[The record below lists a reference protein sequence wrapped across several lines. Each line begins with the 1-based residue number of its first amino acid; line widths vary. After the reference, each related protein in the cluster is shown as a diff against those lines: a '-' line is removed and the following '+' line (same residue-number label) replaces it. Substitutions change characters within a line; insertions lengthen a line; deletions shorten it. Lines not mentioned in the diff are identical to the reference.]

1 MDPRPAY
8 LPRLPEALKPGAR
21 LGGLAGGAPAWGL
34 AQAAREGR
42 LALPQL
48 VVCATPEQA
57 ATVRR
62 ELRFHLGAPDADGRT
77 PGPRVLPLPADD
89 VRPFDGLSP
98 SPHVTRA
105 RLLALDALDRGE
117 AVICVTSAQ
126 ALLQR
131 VLPAEVLA
139 AACLRL
145 AEGVILEPRA
155 LLGRLVDL
163 GYLAVARVDEPGT
176 AVRRGGVV
184 DLWPVGLGQPVR
196 LEYFD
201 DEIESV
207 FALDPETRRGAGRL
221 DEVRVLPAK
230 EALVDEAALTRAS
243 ERTARAVDELGGGQ
257 ATRRRVLQELK
268 SGIWFPGAE
277 DYLAA
282 LHDVVPL
289 LSYLAGPEQLTV
301 IEPRAVFE
309 ELAIFEQLTRN
320 RWNTV
325 PVEERPVVRPVDR
338 YLPAEDVRKALSAAP
353 WLQALA
359 SDCPDHGARDNE
371 ALRIREA
378 ELGPTVA
385 RLQGWLEDGVRVALV
400 TDSHARAERLSAL
413 LQPHGLVPRPLE
425 RGRFASGPNAAL
437 WVGDLPRG
445 FHAPASALA
454 IVTTDEL
461 FGRKAPRR
469 ARPTSLKEAALGSV
483 ADLKVDDL
491 VVHVRHGV
499 GRFLGL
505 KRLTVE
511 GLPGRRGVRERL
523 PQDMAEIEYRSGD
536 RLLLPVTRLDQLYRY
551 RAVGGKAPK
560 LDRLGGQTWEKTK
573 GKVRDRV
580 LAMAQ
585 DLLRLHAQRAIHE
598 GHAFEGR
605 PPMLLQLEESF
616 PFHET
621 PDQAA
626 AIEAVYEDLAK
637 PEPMDRL
644 VVGDVGFGKTE
655 VALRAAMRVIL
666 DGYQVAVLCPTTV
679 LAYQHAQTF
688 RERLEGF
695 PVNVALLSRFASPA
709 EKKQIVADV
718 RDGKVDIVIG
728 TTSLLGR
735 RVRFRQLGLVVIDEE
750 HRFGVR
756 QKEKLKALAQ
766 SWSDEPVDYLAM
778 SATPIPRTLHF
789 ALSGVRQV
797 SVIATPPEGRQPVS
811 TLIGRWS
818 EERIRQSIRAELE
831 RGGQVFY
838 IHNRITGIDTLAQHI
853 QKLVPEAIVDYAHG
867 QMDETL
873 LEQKLVDF
881 VGRRTHVLVC
891 TTIVESG
898 VDIPNVNTILID
910 RAHELGLAQLYQ
922 LRGRVGRSNRRGY
935 CTLLVPEETAMMAKA
950 VRRLRVLQ
958 ENTELGSGFAVAR
971 ADMELRGA
979 GSLLG
984 DKQHGHIQA
993 VGLETYIE
1001 LLEDAVAAAK
1011 GELHR
1016 QRLDPELE
1024 IPVPQ
1029 VLPGD
1034 YVEDVSQRLQE
1045 YRKLALCRTVHEVR
1059 RLVSDWEDRFGEP
1072 PPAVLNLGW
1081 AAEAK
1086 VRCRDLGIERVSW
1099 LKVRVVLAFHESTT
1113 VPPERIVALC
1123 QRDPQRFSLL
1133 GAGQGEGEAGTRLS
1147 IRFGEDEAEWPF
1159 RFLHWV
1165 FRQLEKAVAED
1176 AGAQHRPVVVQKRS
1190 LPPRPPSLGPAPRKP
1205 QRRLVRDP
1213 KGGRGGP
1220 SGKGG
1225 KGGKGRG

>member
-1 MDPRPAY
+1 M
-8 LPRLPEALKPGAR
+8 
-21 LGGLAGGAPAWGL
+21 
-34 AQAAREGR
+34 
-42 LALPQL
+42 
-48 VVCATPEQA
+48 VVAATPEEA
-57 ATVRR
+57 DVLRR
-62 ELRFHLGAPDADGRT
+62 ELRFHLSDELR
-77 PGPRVLPLPADD
+77 PGGLVSRVLPLPADD

-98 SPHVTRA
+98 SPDVLRA
-105 RLLALDALDRGE
+105 RIVALAALATGE
-117 AVICVTSAQ
+117 PVVAVTSARG
-126 ALLQR
+126 LLQR
-131 VLPAEVLA
+131 VLPPAELLGARV
-139 AACLRL
+139 RL
-145 AEGVILEPRA
+145 AEGVILDPKE
-155 LLGRLVDL
+155 LMGKLVDA
-163 GYLAVARVDEPGT
+163 GYLTVARVDEAGT
-176 AVRRGGVV
+176 AARRGGVV
-184 DLWPVGLGQPVR
+184 DLWPIGLDHPVR
-196 LEYFD
+196 IEYFD
-201 DEIESV
+201 DEIESI
-207 FALDPETRRGAGRL
+207 FAMDPESRRGSGRVS
-221 DEVRVLPAK
+221 EVVVLPAK
-230 EALVDEAALTRAS
+230 EALVSPEGL
-243 ERTARAVDELGGGQ
+243 ARAMELTNHAVHHMGGGQ

-277 DYLAA
+277 DYLPA
-282 LHDVVPL
+282 LHEVVPL
-289 LSYLAGPEQLTV
+289 LSYVGGPEQV
-301 IEPRAVFE
+301 VVVEPRRVFE
-309 ELAIFEQLTRN
+309 ELAIFEQLARN
-320 RWNTV
+320 RWNTT
-325 PVEERPVVRPVDR
+325 PVEERAVVRPVDR
-338 YLPAEDVRKALSAAP
+338 YEGAEAVRHTLERSP

-359 SDCPDHGARDNE
+359 TDCPDYGARDNE

-385 RLQGWLEDGVRVALV
+385 KLKAWLEDGVRVALV

-425 RGRFASGPNAAL
+425 RGRFASGANAAV

-445 FHAPASALA
+445 FHAPRSQLA
-454 IVTTDEL
+454 IVTADEL

-469 ARPTSLKEAALGSV
+469 AAPTSLKDAALGSV
-483 ADLKVDDL
+483 ADLKVGDL

-499 GRFLGL
+499 GKFLGL
-505 KRLTVE
+505 KRLVVE
-511 GLPGRRGVRERL
+511 GPPGRMGIREQV
-523 PQDMAEIEYRSGD
+523 PQDMAEVEYRTGD

-551 RAVGGKAPK
+551 RAVGGKEPK
-560 LDRLGGQTWEKTK
+560 LDRLGGQTWETTK

-585 DLLRLHAQRAIHE
+585 DLLRVHAQRAIHK

-605 PPMLLQLEESF
+605 PPMLVQLEESF

-626 AIEAVYEDLAK
+626 AIEAVLEDLADD
-637 PEPMDRL
+637 EPMDRL

-655 VALRAAMRVIL
+655 VALRAAMRVVL

-679 LAYQHAQTF
+679 LAYQHYQTF
-688 RERLEGF
+688 VERLEGF
-695 PVNVALLSRFASPA
+695 PVNVALLSGFASLGERQKIA
-709 EKKQIVADV
+709 ADV
-718 RDGKVDIVIG
+718 AEGKVDIVLG
-728 TTSLLGR
+728 TTSILGR
-735 RVRFRQLGLVVIDEE
+735 KVRFKKLGLVVIDEE
-750 HRFGVR
+750 HRFGVS

-766 SWSDEPVDYLAM
+766 SWSKEPVDYLAM

-789 ALSGVRQV
+789 ALSGVRKV
-797 SVIATPPEGRQPVS
+797 SVMATPPEGRQPVS

-818 EERIRQSIRAELE
+818 EDRIQESIRTELE

-838 IHNRITGIDTLAQHI
+838 IHNRVTGLDTLAQHI

-867 QMDETL
+867 QMDQGV
-873 LEQKLVDF
+873 LEHKLVDF
-881 VGRRTHVLVC
+881 VARRTHVLVC

-910 RAHELGLAQLYQ
+910 QAHELGLAQLYQ

-935 CTLLVPEETAMMAKA
+935 CTLLVPEETSMTDKA

-1001 LLEDAVAAAK
+1001 LLEDAVATAK

-1024 IPVPQ
+1024 VPVPQ

-1034 YVEDVSQRLQE
+1034 YVKDVSERLHE
-1045 YRKLALCRTVHEVR
+1045 YRKLSACRTVQEVR
-1059 RLVSDWEDRFGEP
+1059 QLVSRWEDAYGEP

-1086 VRCRDLGIERVSW
+1086 VRCRELGIERVSW
-1099 LKVRVVLAFHESTT
+1099 LKVRVVLAFHESTRL
-1113 VPPERIVALC
+1113 PPARIVALC

-1133 GAGQGEGEAGTRLS
+1133 PATEATQGTRLS
-1147 IRFGEDEAEWPF
+1147 VRFGDDEAEWPF

-1165 FRQLEKAVAED
+1165 FRQLEKEVAED
-1176 AGAQHRPVVVQKRS
+1176 SGAARPAVVVKKRA
-1190 LPPRPPSLGPAPRKP
+1190 LPPRPASLGPEPRKP
-1205 QRRLVRDP
+1205 ERKIIRDGKLGKLRR
-1213 KGGRGGP
+1213 
-1220 SGKGG
+1220 
-1225 KGGKGRG
+1225 